1 MVTGIRYTD
10 EETGIAMIG
19 NLAVTKEGAH
29 FAALPF
35 IGESYSGTG
44 DLFASVVAAGKARG
58 DRLTD
63 SVTLAAEMI
72 RRAIGDAVR
81 ERVPRND
88 GVEYERY
95 LWMLTEEN
103 RALLKEG

>member
-1 MVTGIRYTD
+1 MRRFRSS
-10 EETGIAMIG
+10 A
-19 NLAVTKEGAH
+19 
-29 FAALPF
+29 
-35 IGESYSGTG
+35 SYSGTG

-103 RALLKEG
+103 RALLKKARNSRKEGKENGRYFVYLS